1 MDREQQ
7 SPPPEILAAAE
18 ALPEIHA
25 EVRERRASTLLPTAA
40 PRLSI
45 AHLLI
50 WIAFSAMFLA
60 AVRKLN
66 PIEPGSWGLVLAAFG
81 AIGYGAAWTGLFIW
95 LGRLARGAVWPVEP
109 GHWVL
114 IVLAVRLGLDMIF
127 RLWLSQWFRSTETV
141 LDAVTVCC
149 LVLPLMSR
157 SLSFVWQVCCTL
169 LLLLYAWPLIIS
181 IVDGWIFVPG
191 WIWAAVTWTSAWQ
204 TIVFAAIVDAFALI
218 DLPERRE
225 RGWLHWSGIAVC
237 SWLAIVSYFMR

>member
-109 GHWVL
+109 GLWGF